1 LAYWW
6 RGVSD
11 DDLDLFRQQMIGVQ
25 QLKNANKVVFQKKR
39 GSTIGQSYRRNAAEN
54 ETVDENRL
62 STECID
68 LVDPLDILSFK
79 RDGIQQG
86 VFRRLKQGRYTID
99 ATLDLHRLTVEEAR
113 REIFRF
119 VRDCVDLD
127 VRTALISHG
136 KGFRSA
142 QRPAVLKSY
151 VAKWLPNL
159 PEVMAFHSAQ
169 NFHGGVG
176 SVYVLL
182 RKSRKLKES
191 NRRRFGLSK

>member
-1 LAYWW
+1 MTDVK
-6 RGVSD
+6 R
-11 DDLDLFRQQMIGVQ
+11 
-25 QLKNANKVVFQKKR
+25 LKNDNKVVCKKAR
-39 GSTIGQSYRRNAAEN
+39 KTTVGQSYRRNAAEN
-54 ETVDENRL
+54 QGIDENHL
-62 STECID
+62 STEFVD
-68 LVDPLDILSFK
+68 PVDPLDILSFK

-86 VFRRLKQGRYTID
+86 VFRRLKQGHYLID

-113 REIFRF
+113 QEVFRF
-119 VRDCVDLD
+119 IRDCVDLD

-151 VAKWLPNL
+151 IAKWLPSL
-159 PEVMAFHSAQ
+159 PDVMAFHSAQ

-182 RKSRKLKES
+182 RKSRKQKEI